1 MNKTFKFLFLFLLN
15 IRIIIKF
22 ITNKPKKIKKNIIN
36 KKYLIKKQ
44 DIILFF
50 KEIKKYY
57 KNTIK
62 KIIAYFFILIKFK
75 DRDFIFNYNI
85 HF

>member
-50 KEIKKYY
+50 KEIKK
-57 KNTIK
+57 
-62 KIIAYFFILIKFK
+62 IL
-75 DRDFIFNYNI
+75 
-85 HF
+85 